1 MIKKMVGMARFER
14 ATPASRTQCPTGLG
28 HIPTGRHDIK
38 FHCSCPPLFLH
49 VQDFENLVIVIMG
62 GQVRDHIRS

>member
-1 MIKKMVGMARFER
+1 
-14 ATPASRTQCPTGLG
+14 
-28 HIPTGRHDIK
+28 
-38 FHCSCPPLFLH
+38 LH